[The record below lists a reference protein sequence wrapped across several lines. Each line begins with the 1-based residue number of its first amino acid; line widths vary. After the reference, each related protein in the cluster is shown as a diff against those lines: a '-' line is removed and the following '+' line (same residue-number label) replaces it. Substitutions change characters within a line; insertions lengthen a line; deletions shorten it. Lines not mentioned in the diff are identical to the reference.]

1 MTTGRTRL
9 TLRERQARAVREG
22 RADEVFDFL
31 TRGTHEES
39 LDRLFDLAVTHD
51 QPEVARL
58 LLQFGANP
66 ESTIDEEH
74 FLEEPPQE
82 SFLYETPDGEDD
94 AEAPSPFGW

>member
-1 MTTGRTRL
+1 MNTGRTRL

-22 RADEVFDFL
+22 RAEEVFDFL

-39 LDRLFDLAVTHD
+39 LDRLFDLAVSHD

-66 ESTIDEEH
+66 ESTGDEEL
-74 FLEEPPQE
+74 FLEESSQE
-82 SFLYETPDGEDD
+82 SFQHDATDGEEDL
-94 AEAPSPFGW
+94 EGLSPFGW